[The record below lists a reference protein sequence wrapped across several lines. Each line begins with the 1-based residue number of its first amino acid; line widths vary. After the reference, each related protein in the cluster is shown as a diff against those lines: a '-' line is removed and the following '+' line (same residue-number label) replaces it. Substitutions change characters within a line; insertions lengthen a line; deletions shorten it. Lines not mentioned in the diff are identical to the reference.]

1 MLRGIACVLVAGLI
15 VALSLAQAE
24 ATNEQPRV
32 NADGSVDAPAF
43 NVPFSAFAGPEAK
56 AAFIAR
62 RDQPRLTAAGH
73 TIAELR
79 KLEAEKVDQPNIA
92 KLKARY
98 DVEMTE
104 QTIGGISTQVF
115 TPKAGIDP
123 KNAHRVLINVHGGGF
138 TVGARTGSQVESIPL
153 AAIGRIKVISID
165 YRLAP
170 ENRFP
175 AASEDVAAVYKEL
188 LKNYKPAN
196 MAIYGCSAGGVL
208 TAQSIAWFE
217 KANLPIPAAAGVFCA
232 STDDPYPVK
241 GGVVWGGDSAYVAP
255 LLLSP
260 PSTPA
265 DTPANPYIVG
275 VDHDNPLYR
284 PSASP
289 AVLAKFPPTLLITG
303 TRAREASSAARSAID
318 LAKAGVDARLFLWDG
333 MEHGF
338 FANPDL
344 PESREAYQIMVNFF
358 MEQMDKAIRHA
369 H

>member
-1 MLRGIACVLVAGLI
+1 LIAGLI
-15 VALSLAQAE
+15 VVPSLVQAQSTSGQAK
-24 ATNEQPRV
+24 V
-32 NADGSVDAPAF
+32 NADGSVDVPTF
-43 NVPFSAFAGPEAK
+43 NVPFSAFASPEAK

-62 RDQPRLTAAGH
+62 KDQQRLTAVRH
-73 TIAELR
+73 TVAETR
-79 KLEAEKVDQPNIA
+79 KLEAETVDGPNIA

-104 QTIGGISTQVF
+104 QTIGGIYTQVF

-138 TVGARTGSQVESIPL
+138 YVGARTGSQVESIPL
-153 AAIGRIKVISID
+153 AAVGRIKVISID

-170 ENRFP
+170 EYRFP
-175 AASEDVAAVYKEL
+175 AASEDVATVYKEL
-188 LKNYKPAN
+188 LKTYKPGN

-208 TAQSIAWFE
+208 TAQSIAWFQKE
-217 KANLPIPAAAGVFCA
+217 NLPIPAAAGVFCA

-241 GGVVWGGDSAYVAP
+241 GGVIYAGDSAYVAP

-260 PSTPA
+260 PSTPF
-265 DTPANPYIVG
+265 DTPASLYFVG
-275 VDHDNPLYR
+275 VDHNDPLYR

-289 AVLAKFPPTLLITG
+289 AVLAKFPPTLLVTG

-318 LAKAGVDARLFLWDG
+318 LALAGVDARLFLWDG

-338 FANPDL
+338 YGNPDL

-358 MEQMDKAIRHA
+358 REQMDKVARHA